1 MGVVC
6 FGRGT
11 SYSSRSSLI
20 QINVVGE
27 WNMGHHKSG
36 RWFKKS
42 GIWNILAL
50 VIGSIGLGMLLAMLI
65 PFWVWIV
72 VVGISLI
79 AYAVWFYNIK

>member
-1 MGVVC
+1 
-6 FGRGT
+6 
-11 SYSSRSSLI
+11 
-20 QINVVGE
+20 
-27 WNMGHHKSG
+27 MGHHKSG

-42 GIWNILAL
+42 GIWNVLAL

-72 VVGISLI
+72 LVGISLI

>member
-1 MGVVC
+1 
-6 FGRGT
+6 
-11 SYSSRSSLI
+11 
-20 QINVVGE
+20 
-27 WNMGHHKSG
+27 MGHHKSR

-42 GIWNILAL
+42 GIWSILAL
-50 VIGSIGLGMLLAMLI
+50 VIGSIGVGMLLAMLI